1 MQTTTTTIPAIQHW
15 GTALPASTD
24 TFAVRSLTDGD
35 VLTVH
40 EVMGGMSAQS
50 AYLRLHT
57 GIQRLPLRLA
67 TALAR
72 VVDGVQRSHVAH
84 ESGTGR
90 AIGLAMWV
98 RSSGTDEAEIAVM
111 IADNWQGQDV
121 GRALVVETSRSAHA
135 AGVRQLSAVV
145 LSEHRRMRAW
155 LTRLGA
161 LSDPSD
167 PTMLRRVDRNLARQG
182 PLARVGHGRARG
194 SACRRAGRNRHRWRR
209 RLYVWLWSR
218 SNRNATL
225 GCNPIQYFQQP
236 FSQ

>member
-1 MQTTTTTIPAIQHW
+1 MQTTTTTIPVIQHW
-15 GTALPASTD
+15 GTTLPAPTD

-57 GIQRLPLRLA
+57 GIQQLPLRST

-98 RSSGTDEAEIAVM
+98 RSSDTDEAEIAVM
-111 IADNWQGQDV
+111 IAD
-121 GRALVVETSRSAHA
+121 SASC
-135 AGVRQLSAVV
+135 RRVV
-145 LSEHRRMRAW
+145 LSEHHRMRAW
-155 LTRLGA
+155 PTRLGA

-167 PTMLRRVDRNLARQG
+167 PTMLRRVNRHLARQG

-194 SACRRAGRNRHRWRR
+194 SACRPRGMWSLPFEDSPWRT
-209 RLYVWLWSR
+209 
-218 SNRNATL
+218 AIHDEP
-225 GCNPIQYFQQP
+225 CP
-236 FSQ
+236 FSSTKPARFTYS